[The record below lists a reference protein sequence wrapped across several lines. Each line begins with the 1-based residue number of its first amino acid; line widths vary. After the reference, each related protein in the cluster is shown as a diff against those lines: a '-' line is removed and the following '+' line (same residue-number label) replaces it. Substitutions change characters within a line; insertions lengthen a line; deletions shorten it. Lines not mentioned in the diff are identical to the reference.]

1 MCQNR
6 SVLIAT
12 ALLSILTLG
21 IAASVLETTPITAPY
36 DVSAERTAP
45 GGLSVMDVL
54 LLLVVAFFDLF
65 GIEFDPIPGTG
76 TGIGSWVDVLGP
88 FLALLRSAVLP
99 LVGIGVVV
107 AVLLLVGRRI
117 PKSSA
122 AIGLSALATRWRS
135 PIRPASSDETGESW
149 PPAEPEPGV
158 ATTWVEMTEPL
169 EPDRPHCRTPTEW
182 AETAIDAGFDENAVT
197 AITELFRETRYGEA
211 AETTAYRRKARREL
225 ERLDGD
231 SE

>member
-1 MCQNR
+1 MRQNR

-21 IAASVLETTPITAPY
+21 VTASVLETTPITASY
-36 DVSAERTAP
+36 DVSAESSAP
-45 GGLSVMDVL
+45 GGLSILDVL

-65 GIEFDPIPGTG
+65 GIEFDPAILGTG
-76 TGIGSWVDVLGP
+76 TGSWAGGFGLL
-88 FLALLRSAVLP
+88 LALLRSAALP
-99 LVGIGVVV
+99 LVGIGAAV
-107 AVLLLVGRRI
+107 AVLLLVGRRV
-117 PKSSA
+117 PESSA
-122 AIGLSALATRWRS
+122 AIGLSALATRRRS
-135 PIRPASSDETGESW
+135 ATRSARSDETSESW
-149 PPAEPEPGV
+149 PPAEPESGV
-158 ATTWVEMTEPL
+158 AKAWVEMTEPL

-182 AETAIDAGFDENAVT
+182 AETAIDAGFDESAVT
-197 AITELFRETRYGEA
+197 TVTELFRETRYGEA